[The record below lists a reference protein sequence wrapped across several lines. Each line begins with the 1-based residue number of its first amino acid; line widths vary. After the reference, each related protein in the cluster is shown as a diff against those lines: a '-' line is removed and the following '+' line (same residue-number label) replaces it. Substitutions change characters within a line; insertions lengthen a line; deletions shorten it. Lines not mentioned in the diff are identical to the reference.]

1 MDGQIVTLEIPEAV
15 VKQYQGKD
23 DFKNF
28 HDGFLIRH
36 PPVKSYKSM
45 NKGGNKDAKL
55 PPVPLP
61 RKRPLEVDLSA
72 NLVDVASVLATEGD
86 EVLAEVPI
94 INARSGQKLVSTP
107 VLRITR
113 KTGPVIVNQSGHEA
127 NWIPLQQYFFHVR
140 IVSIYPISL
149 WKSCGKQKIHQKI
162 QNLDYDCE
170 DMLKKITKHP
180 WSHPAKV
187 TLQRSAVLCGFGK
200 AKFKEGAK
208 DPNQLD
214 LDLDIP
220 FDVTPGS
227 YVILDNQ
234 FGLLEEHL
242 TRASQTKPNN
252 CKVCYYTESKNPD
265 GEWVLT
271 KESVLK

>member
-127 NWIPLQQYFFHVR
+127 N
-140 IVSIYPISL
+140 
-149 WKSCGKQKIHQKI
+149 
-162 QNLDYDCE
+162 
-170 DMLKKITKHP
+170 
-180 WSHPAKV
+180 
-187 TLQRSAVLCGFGK
+187 
-200 AKFKEGAK
+200 
-208 DPNQLD
+208 
-214 LDLDIP
+214 
-220 FDVTPGS
+220 
-227 YVILDNQ
+227 
-234 FGLLEEHL
+234 
-242 TRASQTKPNN
+242 
-252 CKVCYYTESKNPD
+252 
-265 GEWVLT
+265 
-271 KESVLK
+271 